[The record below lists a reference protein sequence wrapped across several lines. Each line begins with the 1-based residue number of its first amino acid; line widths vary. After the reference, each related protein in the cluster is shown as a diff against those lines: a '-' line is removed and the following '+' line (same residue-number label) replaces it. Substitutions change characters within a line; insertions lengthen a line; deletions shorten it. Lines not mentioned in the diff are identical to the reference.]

1 MLEHIGLEI
10 CGRLLLKKRNETLR
24 SLAEE
29 YCCHHKTIHNQYL
42 RFVDTSAEVA
52 KVAAENYY
60 SRTPAHHHDHV
71 GSTAVPGQLSEAR
84 GCPAPAR
91 KRNTDKAANAAA
103 AQPSLPHGGGAAARA
118 PDASQVAASSVVSA
132 ELVRRVK
139 ERRPH
144 GNDSSRIIAK
154 LDIDGIFTI
163 EDCTLYGVSD
173 YVKSGWKRA
182 DVDVVLLDDRAWAS
196 LLCVATAKTPEDFI
210 RGILG
215 SSLSTERLLEEQ
227 AKVLCEF
234 QRLGIRSESDLRQ
247 KYQILDLPML
257 PFRLIK
263 DWATSQGS
271 PDIRDGAALSIPD
284 TANGSGLAEASVAE
298 NASSTWQVQPE
309 RSPRDSRQDDAAE
322 DGMHVTPTGS
332 ASAPS
337 AVSAC
342 AGAGAVALETAP
354 MRVDATRY
362 DIFDYNAD
370 DNAPPVNTSWKNR
383 IGRMQG
389 KNTRVVVVVPQSGVP
404 CTMDSN
410 DAADSDHNAA
420 QLMAAEQTLAEASV
434 DKAVPAAQF
443 GGGDSEVDRGALDD
457 GGGSGR
463 VDDVDVGRPEGDG
476 GGGDAIGDGDSDLDA
491 DGSIILDGE
500 DEASL
505 RNIPQLD

>member
-1 MLEHIGLEI
+1 MSHKILPTRGRRLNIGVCDYSQLTLINMLEHIGLEI
-10 CGRLLLKKRNETLR
+10 CGRVLLKKRNETLR
-24 SLAEE
+24 SLAVE
-29 YCCHHKTIHNQYL
+29 YCCHNKTIQNQYL

-182 DVDVVLLDDRAWAS
+182 DVNVVLLDDRAWAS

-215 SSLSTERLLEEQ
+215 SIECTTPPRQEGRQLTRATTAAGSPEPPPGGAEALFPLNTNDIAPTQRGAVLGTGAWCRSDRPEAQTTVTRSPPGLPSYPLPSPAAGRRAADRSWVLLRVCADGPAGLRVRRARRGQRAPRLLGSPPLE
-227 AKVLCEF
+227 AGP
-234 QRLGIRSESDLRQ
+234 QRGRRTGRLPPGARACAR
-247 KYQILDLPML
+247 LD
-257 PFRLIK
+257 RR
-263 DWATSQGS
+263 ATST
-271 PDIRDGAALSIPD
+271 ILGAAKFAGAAASYVIAALPLSLAWSRRGGTGQRFLSI
-284 TANGSGLAEASVAE
+284 S
-298 NASSTWQVQPE
+298 
-309 RSPRDSRQDDAAE
+309 
-322 DGMHVTPTGS
+322 
-332 ASAPS
+332 
-337 AVSAC
+337 
-342 AGAGAVALETAP
+342 
-354 MRVDATRY
+354 
-362 DIFDYNAD
+362 
-370 DNAPPVNTSWKNR
+370 
-383 IGRMQG
+383 
-389 KNTRVVVVVPQSGVP
+389 
-404 CTMDSN
+404 
-410 DAADSDHNAA
+410 
-420 QLMAAEQTLAEASV
+420 
-434 DKAVPAAQF
+434 
-443 GGGDSEVDRGALDD
+443 
-457 GGGSGR
+457 
-463 VDDVDVGRPEGDG
+463 
-476 GGGDAIGDGDSDLDA
+476 
-491 DGSIILDGE
+491 
-500 DEASL
+500 
-505 RNIPQLD
+505 